1 MVGDMFIICFYRDG
15 ITVTMGVADV
25 MNTNE
30 IINHGKLLINV
41 GFDVEVWIGNNR

>member
-25 MNTNE
+25 MNTNR
-30 IINHGKLLINV
+30 
-41 GFDVEVWIGNNR
+41 NNQPW